1 MLLLF
6 RCRRTPVRL
15 MLIVLLF
22 CGYAKAQ
29 SLPVAPPNSIAT
41 ANTDTGMMIGTATD
55 LYGNVV
61 PDASVILTN
70 TSSGVA
76 RQVTADENGAFVFE
90 DIAAGSSYRLKLHA
104 QGYAD
109 WQSDLLTITAGK
121 SLIVQHIALMLAG
134 DTVSVTVS
142 GDNAQLATEQVELAM
157 HQRVLGIIPNFYV
170 VYDSAHAV
178 PLSTK
183 LKFKLALKASTD
195 PVTAIGIGFLAAV
208 DQAANTPDYQQGLR
222 GYGQRVGSSA
232 ADGFSDILIGGA
244 ILPSLLHQDPRYF
257 YQGTG
262 TKQSRMQH
270 AIAAPFICRGDNGHS
285 QINFSSLGGD
295 LISSSLS
302 NTYYPQS
309 NRGANL
315 VFTNFAIGTAGR
327 VINTLAQEFIIP
339 KLSAG
344 MKHTH

>member
-1 MLLLF
+1 MLLFF

-15 MLIVLLF
+15 MLIMLLF
-22 CGYAKAQ
+22 HGYAQAQ
-29 SLPVAPPNSIAT
+29 LLPAAPPNSIAT
-41 ANTDTGMMIGTATD
+41 ANTDTGMMSGTATD

-61 PDASVILTN
+61 PDAAVILTN
-70 TSSGVA
+70 TSSGVT
-76 RQVTADENGAFVFE
+76 RQISADENGAFVFVNVTV
-90 DIAAGSSYRLKLHA
+90 GSSYRLKLHA

-109 WQSDLLTITAGK
+109 WQSDLLTVTAGE
-121 SLIVQHIALMLAG
+121 SLIVQHVALMLAG
-134 DTVSVTVS
+134 DTVSVTVN

-170 VYDSAHAV
+170 VYDSVHAV

-183 LKFKLALKASTD
+183 LKFKMALKVSSD
-195 PVTAIGIGFLAAV
+195 PVTVIGIGFLAAV
-208 DQAANTPDYQQGLR
+208 DQAGNSPDYQQGWL
-222 GYGQRVGSSA
+222 GYGQRVGSNA

-262 TKQSRMQH
+262 TKKSRMQH
-270 AIAAPFICRGDNGHS
+270 AVFAPFICRADNGHS
-285 QINFSSLGGD
+285 QINVSSMGGD
-295 LISSSLS
+295 LISSALS

-315 VFTNFAIGTAGR
+315 VFGNFAIGTAER
-327 VINTLAQEFIIP
+327 VISAMAQEFIIP